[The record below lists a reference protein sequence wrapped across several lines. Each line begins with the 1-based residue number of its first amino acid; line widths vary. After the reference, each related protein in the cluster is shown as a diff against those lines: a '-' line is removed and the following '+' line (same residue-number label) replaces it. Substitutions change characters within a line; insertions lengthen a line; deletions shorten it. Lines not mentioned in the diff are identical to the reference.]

1 MMQDPSGPA
10 FVVQVG
16 LTPGCIV
23 RPSACSSTA
32 PPSKSR
38 ARTAFSIPSK
48 RGPLKDKKSKQTKQ
62 NRIIPTTPK
71 PPPKHRDPFCFASIA
86 SPKTQLPSKT

>member
-10 FVVQVG
+10 FVIQVG

-62 NRIIPTTPK
+62 NKTESFQPHQTP
-71 PPPKHRDPFCFASIA
+71 
-86 SPKTQLPSKT
+86 PKTQRSVLFCFNCFP